1 MGAVYSRKRSPY
13 LWIKYYQ
20 HGRAVREST
29 GTTNPTVA
37 RRMLRAREGD
47 VEHGIPIDPKV
58 GRIIFH
64 EAAEDML
71 NDYKVNRKRTYVDTK
86 RRIDKHLAPFFG
98 NERMS
103 SITTSDIRAYIAK
116 RLADTWLAR
125 PARRVRRR
133 NGTWHELPAERRP
146 VSVGEINRELTVLK
160 RMFNLAVE
168 AGKLHRKPH
177 IAMLREDNV
186 RVGFFER
193 DQYEAVLAHL
203 PEGMQPVVTFAYVT
217 GWRINS
223 EVLPLQWRQVDL
235 RVGEVRLDP
244 GTTKNREG
252 RVLYLPPEL
261 HQLLKQQRALADE
274 IQRQKK
280 MIVQHVFFHRPVTKS
295 GALGHFAGHRIS
307 ECGFYQAWRRAR
319 RAAGCPGRIPHDFRR
334 TAIRNMVRA
343 GIQER
348 VAMKLSGH
356 KTRSVFDRYNVVSD
370 GDLRDAARRLGHTG
384 GHTSPAVAV
393 SGDANPENSEE
404 IHAR

>member
-1 MGAVYSRKRSPY
+1 MGTVYSRKRSPY

-20 HGRAVREST
+20 HGRPVRERT
-29 GTTNPTVA
+29 GTKNEVVA

-47 VEHGIPIDPKV
+47 VERGIPIDPKV
-58 GRIIFH
+58 GLVTFH

-71 NDYKVNRKRTYVDTK
+71 NGYKANRKRTYVDAK

-98 NERMS
+98 NKRLL
-103 SITTSDIRAYIAK
+103 SITASDIRAYIAK
-116 RLADTWLAR
+116 RMADTYLAR

-133 NGTWHELPAERRP
+133 NGTWQDVPELRRP

-160 RMFNLAVE
+160 RMFSLAIE
-168 AGKLHRKPH
+168 AGKLHHKPH
-177 IAMLREDNV
+177 FAMLREDNV

-193 DQYEAVLAHL
+193 EQYEAVLAHL
-203 PEGMQPVVTFAYVT
+203 PAGMRPVVTFAYVT

-252 RVLYLPPEL
+252 RVFYLTPEL
-261 HQLLKQQRALADE
+261 HQLLKEQRAAADE
-274 IQRQKK
+274 IQREKK
-280 MIVQHVFFHRPVTKS
+280 MIVRHVFFHRDTTKA
-295 GALGHFAGHRIS
+295 GALWYWAGKGIS
-307 ECGFYQAWRRAR
+307 ADGFYHAWRRAR
-319 RAAGCPGRIPHDFRR
+319 TAAGCPGSIPHDFRR

-343 GIQER
+343 GIPER

-370 GDLRDAARRLGHTG
+370 GDLRDAASRLGHTG
-384 GHTSPAVAV
+384 GHTSPSVALF
-393 SGDANPENSEE
+393 GNANPQNP
-404 IHAR
+404 